1 MTSPPPSISGRPALD
16 IAIATAREA
25 GDLVR
30 RRFHT
35 TKEVSLK
42 DNSSLVTDVDL
53 LAERLIRDA
62 LVTEFPGIDFQ
73 GEELG
78 STGSDDGLRWIV
90 DPVDG
95 TRNYAAGVPH
105 FAISIALAD
114 GPQVLLGATHD
125 PMSGEVFHAVKGQG
139 AFLDGNPISVTRR
152 DSVAEGL
159 LGFDIGG
166 MDSRAMYALKMI
178 QALWPGMQSVRILG
192 SATLGL
198 AYAAAGRLDIYFH
211 HTLSPWDV
219 AAGLLLLHEAGGQA
233 VDRHG
238 GAAGLQSTGL
248 VASSPRLLAEFLR
261 LTQGQEWYTVE

>member
-1 MTSPPPSISGRPALD
+1 MTSLPPSTSGRPALD
-16 IAIATAREA
+16 IATATAREA
-25 GDLVR
+25 GALVR
-30 RRFHT
+30 GRFYT
-35 TKEVSLK
+35 AKQVTLK
-42 DNSSLVTDVDL
+42 DGSSLVTDVDL

-62 LVTEFPGIDFQ
+62 LAKEFPGIGFQ

-125 PMSGEVFHAVKGQG
+125 PMSGEMFHAVKGQG
-139 AFLDGNPISVTRR
+139 ASLDGNPISVSQRA
-152 DSVAEGL
+152 SVAESL

-166 MDSRAMYALKMI
+166 MDARALYALKMV
-178 QALWPGMQSVRILG
+178 QSLWPGMQSVRILG

-198 AYAAAGRLDIYFH
+198 AYVAAGRLDIYFH
-211 HTLSPWDV
+211 HTLAPWDV

-238 GAAGLQSTGL
+238 GPASLQSTGL
-248 VASSPRLLAEFLR
+248 VASSPRLLVEFLR
-261 LTQGQEWYTVE
+261 LTQGQEWYAVE